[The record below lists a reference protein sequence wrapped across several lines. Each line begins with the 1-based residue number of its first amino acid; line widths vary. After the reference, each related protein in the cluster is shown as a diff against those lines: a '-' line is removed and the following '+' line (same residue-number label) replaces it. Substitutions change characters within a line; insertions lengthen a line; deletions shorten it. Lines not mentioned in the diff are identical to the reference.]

1 MDVLIELRYEKGR
14 NHEMTLSTTQKLEP
28 GSEFDLFGRHWRIV
42 GPALQPRSTAWLQA
56 PPRLVCVPDDR
67 LAEKA

>member
-1 MDVLIELRYEKGR
+1 MDVLIELRYAKGR
-14 NHEMTLSTTQKLEP
+14 THEMTLTSTEKLRS

-42 GPALQPRSTAWLQA
+42 GSTLQLRSRVWLQA

-67 LAEKA
+67 HGEKA